1 MKTKIVSLFLKRE
14 HLILLSKM
22 LQLTE
27 NTNEQDIQIQ
37 KIDSQNQKSENRILK
52 TERWPQ
58 QDLDYFQNSFL
69 QIANLTFS
77 FFKFHFPANS
87 ALQIKEH
94 IKFIHVVKQINFG
107 GVTIEEVF
115 KQQRTRLNI
124 EVAKITKSIKLID
137 EPIMPKLMNSKI
149 DLAYIQTIQ
158 DKYFFPKNNDFIA
171 PYLILN
177 LKPHIPKTTIRYQNK
192 ELQQSITSLEDIPPF
207 QFMNS
212 NLIQPILNYESLKN
226 GFDYKFNKLM
236 QRNQLVQCTIKR
248 YSNKI
253 KQYEIKSEDANI
265 EDSLQE
271 IKKLF
276 YAQIKQL
283 CDNKITST
291 LIDSNLKFIQ
301 PQNIEES
308 SCKFTPIQTI
318 KDFESLLFNQITEQQ
333 ESQDIIH
340 HHNFNEQ
347 QCIRL
352 HQDFIQTPNL
362 LSINKSQKFLQDSA
376 IKQVETQKNLQL
388 SENESTIKLETRLI
402 KPSLKSLDLKQFE
415 LLNQSTSRHQRKMYN
430 QKIHEQNDKS
440 QSNHKFFNIP
450 LQTIEPPASQTE
462 QQNIDI
468 QKSIFTNRNLQQKS
482 LDRITLKPIAYQ
494 TVRMKE
500 IRDSNKNKKEASF
513 PYIKESLPII
523 GLSVNDTEQQKL
535 KECESKFSL
544 QGSLSKRVQTNEK
557 EENSV
562 KEILLF
568 QKKNCNLKNQLQH
581 QLILLTRSEQI
592 LTTLMSNGQIRG
604 TELYQQLLQPIKINS
619 SAKFLTPKSNN
630 LMSRSKFKKIQQ
642 ESKMFSLK

>member
-22 LQLTE
+22 LQITD
-27 NTNEQDIQIQ
+27 NTTDQDIQIQ

-69 QIANLTFS
+69 QITNLTFS

-115 KQQRTRLNI
+115 KQQRTRLNL
-124 EVAKITKSIKLID
+124 EVAKITKSVKLID

-158 DKYFFPKNNDFIA
+158 DKYFFPKNNDFMT

-177 LKPHIPKTTIRYQNK
+177 LKPHIPKTTVRYQNK

-207 QFMNS
+207 QFMNT

-226 GFDYKFNKLM
+226 GFEYKFNKLL
-236 QRNQLVQCTIKR
+236 QRNSLVQCTIKR
-248 YSNKI
+248 YSHKI
-253 KQYEIKSEDANI
+253 KQFEIKSEDAHI
-265 EDSLQE
+265 EDSLRE

-276 YAQIKQL
+276 YSQIKQL
-283 CDNKITST
+283 CDNKMPST
-291 LIDSNLKFIQ
+291 LLDSNLKFLQ
-301 PQNIEES
+301 PKNCEDP

-318 KDFESLLFNQITEQQ
+318 KDFESLLFNQIKEEE
-333 ESQDIIH
+333 ESQEIVLH
-340 HHNFNEQ
+340 TNFNEQ
-347 QCIRL
+347 TSERKPL
-352 HQDFIQTPNL
+352 DFRQTPKL
-362 LSINKSQKFLQDSA
+362 LSLNISQKFLQDSTM
-376 IKQVETQKNLQL
+376 KQFESQQQ
-388 SENESTIKLETRLI
+388 SENESINKLEARLI
-402 KPSLKSLDLKQFE
+402 KPSLKSLDLKQSE
-415 LLNQSTSRHQRKMYN
+415 LLNQSTNRHQRKLHN
-430 QKIHEQNDKS
+430 SKLQEQNDKS

-450 LQTIEPPASQTE
+450 LQTIEPPNPQTE
-462 QQNIDI
+462 SQATEIS
-468 QKSIFTNRNLQQKS
+468 KSIFTNRNLQQKS

-494 TVRMKE
+494 TARMKE
-500 IRDSNKNKKEASF
+500 IRDSNKDKKETSF

-523 GLSVNDTEQQKL
+523 GLNVNDSEQQRL
-535 KECESKFSL
+535 KECESKFSQ
-544 QGSLSKRVQTNEK
+544 QGSLQKRMQTNEK

-604 TELYQQLLQPIKINS
+604 TELYQQLLQPIKVNS

-630 LMSRSKFKKIQQ
+630 LISRTKFKKIQQ